1 MDLTLVITRWL
12 AGPVARF
19 LDADGRTPEE
29 RRAEVIGYASLPGDE
44 VEDLGLRHIARAT
57 AWFILFGVAL
67 AVGALVLIPVSVFAD
82 ERMKDLVFDIT
93 DWVVFFPLWMAAVH
107 WVKVLVVW
115 YLPERWWNPR
125 SRLWRGMLLA
135 RTPEYVLAVLVTAA
149 TAVWW

>member
-1 MDLTLVITRWL
+1 MDLTLVITRLL

-29 RRAEVIGYASLPGDE
+29 RRAEVIGYAGLPGDE
-44 VEDLGLRHIARAT
+44 VEDLGLRHIARGT
-57 AWFILFGVAL
+57 AWFILFGVAF

-82 ERMKDLVFDIT
+82 ERVKDLVFDST
-93 DWVVFFPLWMAAVH
+93 DWVVFFPFWMAAVH
-107 WVKVLVVW
+107 WVKFLVAW

-135 RTPEYVLAVLVTAA
+135 RTPEYALAVLVTAA
-149 TAVWW
+149 SAVWW